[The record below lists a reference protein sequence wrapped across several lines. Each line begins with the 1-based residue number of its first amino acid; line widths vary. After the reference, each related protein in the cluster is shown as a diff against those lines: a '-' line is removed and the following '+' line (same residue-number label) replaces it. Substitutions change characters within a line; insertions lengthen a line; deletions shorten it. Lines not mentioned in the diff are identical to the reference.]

1 MRLKDRINEM
11 IEQYSITHDNP
22 TVLRELRKLSA
33 LTAVVIEWIENNDPA
48 DFTND
53 IAAINARMDEI
64 ENLVN
69 SLHLETIN
77 AELEELRTSVNAAT
91 SKADQ
96 AIAAANSVGS
106 DLAAFKTKT
115 ASDFD
120 SVNTE
125 ISDADTKAEAA
136 MALADGA
143 DTKAE
148 QAVTTAGQAVTKAE
162 QAETKADQSVTKAG
176 EAMSKAGEAMSKAG
190 QALTTAGE
198 AMSKAESVE
207 AMLATK
213 QDTLT
218 FDQAPTANSQN
229 PVTSGGVYKAI
240 QDIPSGG
247 GSITLDDTVTES
259 SSNGVKS
266 SGIYQAIEA
275 ARSSLEAMI
284 TAANNLIASH
294 TDDIAALQEFQTTQ
308 DVTNETHNTQ
318 IAANKKAVDDLTL
331 TVTQNEE
338 SVGNRFTQVES
349 RIDENEALIAGKQA
363 QLQSTSG
370 DVTSFIKSN
379 VDTSIIPPP
388 PDNRSIPTTLA
399 VYNAFNTRQE
409 AMIAGG
415 EPVPADVLSNLNDT
429 KPTGNHLATAAAVWQ
444 RIEDKASGGGS
455 FKIRSGKLDFY
466 FNRSTKVLENNSR
479 KHILNVTV
487 NAVGTIEGHKIVVSF
502 NVIPGA
508 NTAGTIVMVMR
519 EDGTQYIQYAVGS
532 IKTAEVVTIGTD
544 DFSEA
549 LSYQFDAVING
560 KNVKLTTTGVSD
572 VVVNRFYCV
581 YIE

>member
-106 DLAAFKTKT
+106 DLSAFKTKT

-120 SVNTE
+120 SVDTA

-162 QAETKADQSVTKAG
+162 QAETKADQAVATAGQAVATAGQAVT
-176 EAMSKAGEAMSKAG
+176 KAG

-218 FDQAPTANSQN
+218 FDQEPTANSQN

-338 SVGNRFTQVES
+338 SVENRFTQVES
-349 RIDENEALIAGKQA
+349 RIDENETLIAGKQA
-363 QLQSTSG
+363 QLQSTRG
-370 DVTSFIKSN
+370 DYTYLIKSN
-379 VDTSIIPPP
+379 VDTSIIDPPP
-388 PDNRSIPTTLA
+388 RDNRSIPTTLA

-429 KPTGNHLATAAAVWQ
+429 KPTGNNLATAAAVWQ

-455 FKIRSGKLDFY
+455 FKIRSGTLDFY
-466 FNRSTKVLENNSR
+466 FNDRAKVLENNSS

-519 EDGTQYIQYAVGS
+519 EDGTQYAVGS
-532 IKTAEVVTIGTD
+532 IKTAEVVTIGTA
-544 DFSEA
+544 DFSES

>member
-120 SVNTE
+120 SVDTA

-162 QAETKADQSVTKAG
+162 QAETKADQAVATAGQAVATAGQAVT
-176 EAMSKAGEAMSKAG
+176 KAG

-318 IAANKKAVDDLTL
+318 IAANKKAVEDLTL

-338 SVGNRFTQVES
+338 SVETRFTQVES
-349 RIDENEALIAGKQA
+349 RIDEDETLIAGKQA
-363 QLQSTSG
+363 QLQSTRG
-370 DVTSFIKSN
+370 DVTYLIKSN

-429 KPTGNHLATAAAVWQ
+429 KPTGNNLATAAAVWQ

-455 FKIRSGKLDFY
+455 FKIRSGTLEFY
-466 FNRSTKVLENNSR
+466 PNNNEFAFENNSG

-487 NAVGTIEGHKIVVSF
+487 NAVATIEGQKIVVSF

-508 NTAGTIVMVMR
+508 NTAGTVVMAR
-519 EDGTQYIQYAVGS
+519 LEDGTQYAVGF
-532 IKTAEVVTIGTD
+532 IETADVVTIRTA
-544 DFSEA
+544 DFSEY
-549 LSYQFDAVING
+549 LTYRFDAVIGG
-560 KNVKLTTTGVSD
+560 KNVKLRTTSVSA
-572 VVVNRFYCV
+572 VAHEFYCV

>member
-120 SVNTE
+120 SVYTA

-162 QAETKADQSVTKAG
+162 QAETKADQAVATAGQAVTKAG
-176 EAMSKAGEAMSKAG
+176 QAVTKAG

-338 SVGNRFTQVES
+338 SVENRFTQVGS

-363 QLQSTSG
+363 QLQSSSG

-388 PDNRSIPTTLA
+388 PDNSSIPTTLA

-409 AMIAGG
+409 ALIAGG
-415 EPVPADVLSNLNDT
+415 KHVPVTVLSNLNDT
-429 KPTGNHLATAAAVWQ
+429 KPTRNNLATAAAVWQ

-455 FKIRSGKLDFY
+455 FKIRSGTLKFYPY
-466 FNRSTKVLENNSR
+466 FNDGAGVFENNSR

-487 NAVGTIEGHKIVVSF
+487 NAVGTIEGQKIVVSF

-508 NTAGTIVMVMR
+508 NTAGTVVMAR
-519 EDGTQYIQYAVGS
+519 LEDGTQYAVGS
-532 IKTAEVVTIGTD
+532 IKTAEVVTIGTA
-544 DFSEA
+544 DFSES
-549 LSYQFDAVING
+549 LSYQFYAVING
-560 KNVKLTTTGVSD
+560 KDVRLTTTSVSE
-572 VVVNRFYCV
+572 VSTEFYCV

>member
-48 DFTND
+48 DFTKD

-69 SLHLETIN
+69 SLHLETIVS
-77 AELEELRTSVNAAT
+77 ELEELRTSVNAAA

-96 AIAAANSVGS
+96 AIAAAASVGS
-106 DLAAFKTKT
+106 DLSAFKTKT

-120 SVNTE
+120 SVDTA

-162 QAETKADQSVTKAG
+162 QAETKADQAVATAGQAVT
-176 EAMSKAGEAMSKAG
+176 KAG
-190 QALTTAGE
+190 QALTKAGE
-198 AMSKAESVE
+198 ASSKADDAMSKAESVE

-275 ARSSLEAMI
+275 ARRSLEAMI

-331 TVTQNEE
+331 TVTQNKE
-338 SVGNRFTQVES
+338 SVENRFTQVES
-349 RIDENEALIAGKQA
+349 RIDENETLIAGKQA
-363 QLQSTSG
+363 QLKSSSSG
-370 DVTSFIKSN
+370 VTSFIKGN

-388 PDNRSIPTTLA
+388 PDNSSIPTTLA
-399 VYNAFNTRQE
+399 VYKGFNTRQE

-415 EPVPADVLSNLNDT
+415 ESVPASVLSSLDDT
-429 KPTGNHLATAAAVWQ
+429 KPTGNNLATAAAVWQ

-455 FKIRSGKLDFY
+455 FKILSGPLDFY
-466 FNRSTKVLENNSR
+466 FNDRGEVFENNSG

-487 NAVGTIEGHKIVVSF
+487 NAVATMEGQKIVVSF

-508 NTAGTIVMVMR
+508 NTAGTVVMAR
-519 EDGTQYIQYAVGS
+519 LENGTQYAVGF
-532 IKTAEVVTIGTD
+532 IKTAEVVTIGTA
-544 DFSEA
+544 DFSES
-549 LSYQFDAVING
+549 LLFQFDAVIGGND
-560 KNVKLTTTGVSD
+560 VKLATASVSEVTD
-572 VVVNRFYCV
+572 EFYCV

>member
-120 SVNTE
+120 SVDTA

-162 QAETKADQSVTKAG
+162 QAETKADQAVATAGQAVATAGQAVT
-176 EAMSKAGEAMSKAG
+176 KAG

-338 SVGNRFTQVES
+338 SVENRFTQVGS

-363 QLQSTSG
+363 QLQSSHG
-370 DVTSFIKSN
+370 GVTSFIKSN

-388 PDNRSIPTTLA
+388 PDNSSIPTTLA

-429 KPTGNHLATAAAVWQ
+429 KPTGNNLATAAAVWQ

-455 FKIRSGKLDFY
+455 FKIRSGTLEFY
-466 FNRSTKVLENNSR
+466 PNNNEFAFENNSG

-487 NAVGTIEGHKIVVSF
+487 NAVATIEGQKIVVSF

-508 NTAGTIVMVMR
+508 NTAGTVVMAR
-519 EDGTQYIQYAVGS
+519 LEDGTQYAVGF
-532 IKTAEVVTIGTD
+532 IETADVVTIRTA
-544 DFSEA
+544 DFSEY
-549 LSYQFDAVING
+549 LTYRFDAVIGG
-560 KNVKLTTTGVSD
+560 KNVKLRTTSVSA
-572 VVVNRFYCV
+572 VAHEFYCV

>member
-33 LTAVVIEWIENNDPA
+33 LTAVVIEWIENNDPE

-120 SVNTE
+120 SVDTA

-162 QAETKADQSVTKAG
+162 QAETKADQAETKADQAVTKAG
-176 EAMSKAGEAMSKAG
+176 QAVTKAG

-338 SVGNRFTQVES
+338 SVETRFTQVES

-363 QLQSTSG
+363 QLKSSHG
-370 DVTSFIKSN
+370 GVESFIKSN

-388 PDNRSIPTTLA
+388 PDNSSIPTTLA
-399 VYNAFNTRQE
+399 VYKGFNTRQE

-415 EPVPADVLSNLNDT
+415 EPVPAYVLSNLNDT
-429 KPTGNHLATAAAVWQ
+429 KPTGNNLATAAAVWQ

-455 FKIRSGKLDFY
+455 FKIRSGTLDFVPL
-466 FNRSTKVLENNSR
+466 STDRGSVFENNSG

-487 NAVGTIEGHKIVVSF
+487 NAVGTMGGTKIVVSF

-508 NTAGTIVMVMR
+508 NTAGTVVMAR
-519 EDGTQYIQYAVGS
+519 LEDGTQYAVGF

-549 LSYQFDAVING
+549 LSYQFDAVIG
-560 KNVKLTTTGVSD
+560 GENVKLTTISVSEVAD
-572 VVVNRFYCV
+572 EFYCV

>member
-33 LTAVVIEWIENNDPA
+33 LTAVVIEWIENNDPE

-120 SVNTE
+120 SVDTA

-162 QAETKADQSVTKAG
+162 QAETKADQAETKADQAVTKAG
-176 EAMSKAGEAMSKAG
+176 QAVTKAG

-338 SVGNRFTQVES
+338 SVETRFTQVES

-363 QLQSTSG
+363 QLRSRHG
-370 DVTSFIKSN
+370 GVESFIKSY

-388 PDNRSIPTTLA
+388 PDNSSIPTTLA
-399 VYNAFNTRQE
+399 VYNGFNTRQE
-409 AMIAGG
+409 AMRAGS
-415 EPVPADVLSNLNDT
+415 EPIPAYVLSNLNDT
-429 KPTGNHLATAAAVWQ
+429 KPTGNNLATAAAVWQ

-455 FKIRSGKLDFY
+455 FKIRSGTLDFVPLST
-466 FNRSTKVLENNSR
+466 NRGSVFKNNSG

-487 NAVGTIEGHKIVVSF
+487 NAVCTVVDIKIVVSF

-508 NTAGTIVMVMR
+508 NTAGTVVMARR
-519 EDGTQYIQYAVGS
+519 EDGTQWAIGF

-549 LSYQFDAVING
+549 LSYQFDAVIG
-560 KNVKLTTTGVSD
+560 GEDVKLTTISVSEVAD
-572 VVVNRFYCV
+572 EFYCV